1 MIGVKVK
8 TTRSVESQ
16 LVVLCEA
23 KGLIRS
29 RWIGADV
36 WVETPKSSF
45 GGIQLSHAENDR
57 LMANRLDIVE
67 KVSVDTL
74 ARRTEE

>member
-1 MIGVKVK
+1 MISVKVK

-36 WVETPKSSF
+36 WVETPTRGF
-45 GGIQLSHAENDR
+45 CGIQLSHSEYDR
-57 LMANRLDIVE
+57 LMATRLDIVK

-74 ARRTEE
+74 ARGTEE